1 MKNQNNI
8 KRIIIALGLVFFA
21 ANFASAQGGRQMG
34 TPAERA
40 ERQITQLES
49 LKLSSDQKTKLTEVF
64 MGLGKR
70 QDSLR
75 ATMNGSFEGMRE
87 KMAPIQVETT
97 KKVSLILNDE
107 QKKAYEAILAER
119 RARMNN

>member
-1 MKNQNNI
+1 M
-8 KRIIIALGLVFFA
+8 KRIIIALGVVFFA
-21 ANFASAQGGRQMG
+21 ANFAIAQGGRQMG

-40 ERQITQLES
+40 ERQLTQLES
-49 LKLSSDQKTKLTEVF
+49 LKLTADQKTKLTEVF
-64 MGLGKR
+64 IWQGKR

-75 ATMNGSFEGMRE
+75 ATMNGGFEGMRE
-87 KMAPIQVETT
+87 KMAPMQAETS
-97 KKVSLILNDE
+97 KKLSLILNDE